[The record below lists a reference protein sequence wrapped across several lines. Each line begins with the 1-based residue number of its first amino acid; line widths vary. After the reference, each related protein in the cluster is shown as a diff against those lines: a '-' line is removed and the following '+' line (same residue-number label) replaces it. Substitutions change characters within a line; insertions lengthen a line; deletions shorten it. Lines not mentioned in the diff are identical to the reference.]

1 MTKYVVRDCPR
12 CRRSYEVPWLSDNLP
27 CHGTCYSPW
36 STVAATSANP
46 FDRMDIGSWRKQM
59 EEVLDKLAENA
70 RNEPYAQ
77 RIRQAGG
84 DPESHVLVLPAAMK
98 AQGPRHLSYVKYSEH
113 VTEPYVVRRL
123 W

>member
-27 CHGTCYSPW
+27 CHGTCYSTR
-36 STVAATSANP
+36 STASANP
-46 FDRMDIGSWRKQM
+46 FDRMDIGDRLKQI
-59 EEVLDKLAENA
+59 ERVLDKLAENA

-98 AQGPRHLSYVKYSEH
+98 AQGPRHLNYVKYSEH
-113 VTEPYVVRRL
+113 VTEPCVVRRL